1 MFPILLLQAFQ
12 TGSPASTSASTGTAS
27 PDLNPPKDDQ
37 PRIDVLCA
45 IIIGAGL
52 LGGYLNYLRTR
63 TTPPLHPPADYA
75 PPATAESGYWRL
87 CVVGGIVAAALVPLF
102 LQTIQ
107 SSLLS
112 RDISPIG
119 YFIFAGLCLLAAVFS
134 NSFLD
139 NLAQQVFNAKQ
150 QAAAADQKATRAQA
164 ATNAVVSASTD
175 VDEPAAGTDGHGAQ
189 RFSTSERIV
198 DSVRTD
204 ASLSPAAGQVLQ
216 RLREGHSPFY
226 SVEALARRTGTDA
239 TTAQQALTEL
249 ADRGYV
255 VAVPNGSALVYGL
268 TRNRPAD

>member
-1 MFPILLLQAFQ
+1 MFPILLLQAF
-12 TGSPASTSASTGTAS
+12 PTSAPATTSVSTGTS
-27 PDLNPPKDDQ
+27 PPSPNPPKDDQ
-37 PRIDVLCA
+37 PRIDVLCT
-45 IIIGAGL
+45 IIVGAGL

-63 TTPPLHPPADYA
+63 TPHPPADYT
-75 PPATAESGYWRL
+75 PTATAESGYWRL

-112 RDISPIG
+112 PNISPIG

-150 QAAAADQKATRAQA
+150 QAAAADQKATRVQA
-164 ATNAVVSASTD
+164 ATNAVVGASTD

-189 RFSTSERIV
+189 RFSAQERIA
-198 DSVRTD
+198 DSVGTD

-216 RLREGHSPFY
+216 RLREGRSPFY
-226 SVEALARRTGTDA
+226 SPEALARRTGTDA
-239 TTAQQALTEL
+239 ATAQQALTEL

-255 VAVPNGSALVYGL
+255 VAVPNGAALVYGL
-268 TRNRPAD
+268 NRSRPAA